1 MQTDDRV
8 IYFELTA
15 EQQEQ
20 LQPLYDAMENEGK
33 FSAVIMQAHRQNARA
48 RLMTKQQAQI
58 VSVTLTGRLCRRIRP
73 TTVKQE
79 RRK

>member
-20 LQPLYDAMENEGK
+20 LQPLYDALETEGK
-33 FSAVIMQAHRQNARA
+33 WSAVIMQAGNQNARA

-58 VSVTLTGRLCRRIRP
+58 VSMTLTGRLCRRIRN
-73 TTVKQE
+73 TNVKQE

>member
-8 IYFELTA
+8 IYFELTD
-15 EQQEQ
+15 EQQEA
-20 LQPLYDAMENEGK
+20 LQPLYDALESEGRW
-33 FSAVIMQAHRQNARA
+33 SAVIMQASKQNARA

-58 VSVTLTGRLCRRIRP
+58 VSVTLTGRLCRRLRN
-73 TTVKQE
+73 TNVKQE